1 MKKKIIYTFI
11 GSLVLYIAIISFCMY
26 QTAHQ
31 PVPQDA
37 DYVLILGSKVDGDQM
52 SPSLKER
59 AKTALSYLKTHKQT
73 KVIVTGGKGSDEEIS
88 EAEAAYRFL
97 RKEGIKKN
105 RMIKED
111 QSTSTFEN
119 FIFTKKKV
127 DIQHKKV
134 VLVSSDFHLF
144 RASII
149 AKRQGFD
156 VYPLGAKTPN
166 SIKLQAYF
174 REYAAILKTWLFDK

>member
-1 MKKKIIYTFI
+1 MKKKIIYIFI
-11 GSLVLYIAIISFCMY
+11 SLLVLYIAIISFFMY
-26 QTAHQ
+26 QIAHK
-31 PVPQDA
+31 PVPQKA

-59 AKTALSYLKTHKQT
+59 VKTALSYLQTHKQT

-97 RKEGIKKN
+97 RKEGIEKD
-105 RMIKED
+105 RIIKED

-119 FIFTKKKV
+119 FTFTKKKV
-127 DIQHKKV
+127 DIQNKKV

-144 RASII
+144 RSSII
-149 AKRQGFD
+149 AKRQGFHI
-156 VYPLGAKTPN
+156 YPLGAKTPN